1 MLGVIGWQ
9 QFASSPTPPATIS
22 ITASTTTVLGVQTTA
37 TVTQTDLQQDLIVID
52 THAHLQWDSRS
63 GGSSDLAARTAL
75 GIMDRVGVRK
85 TLIMPPPF
93 PPDFSRTYDQTE
105 LAEVVEKYPERFAVL
120 AGGGSL
126 NPMIHSIRPEEV
138 APDIRDSFEQIAV
151 SVINGGA
158 VGFGELTAEHFS
170 LDTGHP
176 YISSSPDHPLFLLL
190 ADIAGRRNVPIDIHM
205 EAVPQDMP
213 FPEELSGPPNPATLS
228 ENIAAFERLLSY
240 NSDAHIIWA
249 HAGWDNTGYRTVALM
264 RQLLQRHPNLYMSIK
279 IQRSL
284 HPENAPLNEK
294 GEIRSEW
301 MDLLRSFPD
310 RFLIGSDIF
319 YGVAG
324 EVARGTTTGGLQ
336 LGEEPIWVFLKKL
349 PPDLARKI
357 AYENVVRIYSM
368 KMNSQCYLLF
378 LLLRIM
384 SPARQ

>member
-1 MLGVIGWQ
+1 MDGLGVK
-9 QFASSPTPPATIS
+9 
-22 ITASTTTVLGVQTTA
+22 
-37 TVTQTDLQQDLIVID
+37 
-52 THAHLQWDSRS
+52 
-63 GGSSDLAARTAL
+63 
-75 GIMDRVGVRK
+75 K

-93 PPDFSRTYDQTE
+93 PPDFLRTYDYTE
-105 LAEVVEKYPERFAVL
+105 LVEATKKYPERFAVL

-126 NPMIHSIRPEEV
+126 NPMIHSISPEEV
-138 APDIRDSFEQIAV
+138 TSDIRDSFEQTAMSI
-151 SVINGGA
+151 IDDGA

-213 FPEELSGPPNPATLS
+213 FPEELSGPPNPATLR
-228 ENIAAFERLLSY
+228 ENIAAFERLLSH
-240 NSDAHIIWA
+240 SGDARIIWA

-284 HPENAPLNEK
+284 HPENAPLDEK

-310 RFLIGSDIF
+310 RFLIGSDMF
-319 YGVAG
+319 YGVTG
-324 EVARGTTTGGLQ
+324 EVTRGTTTGELQ
-336 LGEEPIWVFLKKL
+336 PKEDAI
-349 PPDLARKI
+349 
-357 AYENVVRIYSM
+357 
-368 KMNSQCYLLF
+368 
-378 LLLRIM
+378 
-384 SPARQ
+384 